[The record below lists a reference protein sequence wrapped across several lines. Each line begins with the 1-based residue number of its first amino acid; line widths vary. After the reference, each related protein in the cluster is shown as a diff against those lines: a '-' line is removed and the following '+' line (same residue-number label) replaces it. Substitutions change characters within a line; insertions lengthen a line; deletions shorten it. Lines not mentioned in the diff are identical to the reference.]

1 MRTIQWTVEE
11 GIGRLMLNQPPSN
24 TMTIDFFGEMKE
36 VVNVITGT
44 RNLKAL
50 IIYGNGRHYSSGADI
65 EELLRNVDQKIM
77 IENYRTFS
85 RIEQMDIPVIS
96 AIRGVCLGSAF
107 ELALFSHFRICAED
121 AVLGLPESGFNIM
134 PGIGGIQRVAKLAG
148 NTAAIEITLRG
159 NTFRAPD
166 ALSMGLVDIVVPKKE
181 VLPLALNFAASL
193 PVKTDKENRNIYL
206 HKFLK
211 PLHAKA

>member
-1 MRTIQWTVEE
+1 MSTIQWIVDE
-11 GIGRLMLNQPPSN
+11 GIGRLILNQPPSN
-24 TMTIDFFGEMKE
+24 TMTMNFFDELQE
-36 VVNVITGT
+36 VVKVITVT

-65 EELLRNVDQKIM
+65 AELLLNVDQQVM
-77 IENYRTFS
+77 LENYRTFS

-148 NTAAIEITLRG
+148 NAAALEITLRG
-159 NTFRAPD
+159 NTFRASE
-166 ALSMGLVDIVVPKKE
+166 ALSLGLVDIVVPKKE
-181 VLPLALNFAASL
+181 VLPLALNFAALL
-193 PVKTDKENRNIYL
+193 PVKIDKENRNIYL
-206 HKFLK
+206 HKCLK
-211 PLHAKA
+211 PLHART

>member
-1 MRTIQWTVEE
+1 MSTIQWTVEE
-11 GIGRLMLNQPPSN
+11 GIGRMILNQPPSN
-24 TMTIDFFGEMKE
+24 TMTMNFFDELQE
-36 VVNVITGT
+36 VVKVITLT

-65 EELLRNVDQKIM
+65 AELLLNVDQQVM
-77 IENYRTFS
+77 LENYRTFS

-148 NTAAIEITLRG
+148 NAAALEITLRG
-159 NTFRAPD
+159 NTFRASE
-166 ALSMGLVDIVVPKKE
+166 ALSLGLVDIVVPKKE
-181 VLPLALNFAASL
+181 VLPLALNFAALL
-193 PVKTDKENRNIYL
+193 PVKIDKENRNIYL
-206 HKFLK
+206 YKCLK
-211 PLHAKA
+211 PLHART

>member
-1 MRTIQWTVEE
+1 MKTIQWIVDE
-11 GIGRLMLNQPPSN
+11 GIGRLILNQPPSN
-24 TMTIDFFGEMKE
+24 TMTMNFFDELQE
-36 VVNVITGT
+36 VVKVITFT

-65 EELLRNVDQKIM
+65 AELLLNVDQQVM
-77 IENYRTFS
+77 LENYRTFS

-148 NTAAIEITLRG
+148 NAAAIEITLRG

-166 ALSMGLVDIVVPKKE
+166 ALSLGLVDIVVPKKE
-181 VLPLALNFAASL
+181 VLPLALNFAALL
-193 PVKTDKENRNIYL
+193 PVKIDKENRNIYL
-206 HKFLK
+206 HKCLK
-211 PLHAKA
+211 PLHART

>member
-1 MRTIQWTVEE
+1 MSTIQWTVEE
-11 GIGRLMLNQPPSN
+11 GIGRMILNQPPSN
-24 TMTIDFFGEMKE
+24 TMTMNFFDELQE
-36 VVNVITGT
+36 VVKVITLT

-65 EELLRNVDQKIM
+65 AELLLNVDQQVM
-77 IENYRTFS
+77 LENYRTFS

-148 NTAAIEITLRG
+148 NAAAIEITLRG
-159 NTFRAPD
+159 NTFRASD

-181 VLPLALNFAASL
+181 VLPLALNFAALL
-193 PVKTDKENRNIYL
+193 PVKIDKENRNIYL
-206 HKFLK
+206 HKCLK
-211 PLHAKA
+211 PLHART